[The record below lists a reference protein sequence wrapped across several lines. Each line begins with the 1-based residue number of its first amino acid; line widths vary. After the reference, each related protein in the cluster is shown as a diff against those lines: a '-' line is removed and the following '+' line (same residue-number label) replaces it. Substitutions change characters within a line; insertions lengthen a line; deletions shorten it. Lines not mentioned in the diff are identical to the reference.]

1 MTKPSTSLIHAA
13 LPRYRQIAEQIAR
26 QIEAGHL
33 VVGQKLPPERDMAAQ
48 YEVAVG
54 TIRKA
59 LAHCEELGLLTRR
72 QGSGNY
78 VTDAERSGAL
88 YSFFRLELP
97 DGGGLPRAEMLAI
110 DTMTKPDHLPA
121 FGDAPTAHRFRRKRY
136 LDDRCVALEEIWL
149 DASTHPALPATEISE
164 SLYLYYRDCL
174 DIWITHAEDSL
185 SLGQFPD
192 WTPQDFPVPAGEN
205 ACLVERF
212 SYVEHRQKIE
222 YSRTWF
228 DSRFARYVARLT

>member
-1 MTKPSTSLIHAA
+1 MIKPTTSLIHAA

-97 DGGGLPRAEMLAI
+97 EGGGLPRAEILAI
-110 DTMTKPDHLPA
+110 ETMTKPAHLPE
-121 FGDAPTAHRFRRKRY
+121 FGPSQMAHRFRRKRY
-136 LDDRCVALEEIWL
+136 LDDKCVALEEIWL
-149 DASTHPALPATEISE
+149 DASANPVLPESEISE

-174 DIWITHAEDSL
+174 DIWISHAEDSI
-185 SLGQFPD
+185 SLGEFPN
-192 WTPQDFPVPAGEN
+192 WTPQDFPVSAGEN

-222 YSRTWF
+222 YSCTWF
-228 DSRFARYVARLT
+228 DSHFARYVARLT